1 VSSKHEEEAMAHTLT
16 LFKYN
21 LYRAKEE
28 EMVGLKGKGKARS
41 LRLRIGTES
50 CFALDNDKWKVWE

>member
-1 VSSKHEEEAMAHTLT
+1 MKKKRLLAMAHTQT

-21 LYRAKEE
+21 LTRVKDEE
-28 EMVGLKGKGKARS
+28 TVGLKGKGKARG

-50 CFALDNDKWKVWE
+50 CFALDNNEWKVWE